1 MRAALL
7 LAAASA
13 ALLGCAR
20 PARPGESAARGGVWR
35 PHGKLRLRPRLP
47 LRGLRGGV
55 GAGDAADGGASAS
68 ASQPTAAWVDE
79 DASDETLAAG
89 ALLMGC
95 NSAGQLG
102 RDDERERAPR
112 TWGRP
117 RASQAFQ
124 GRPVKLLAFGAQHTV
139 AVVSDGVGEGVLTL
153 GDNSN
158 GQLGRPGA
166 GGAAAAEGTPDWAA
180 VRLGGAAGRR
190 TWRHV
195 ACGHAHTALL
205 DADGTLVVFGRNENG
220 QLGLGNRQSA
230 WDDFNATNLCAPV
243 HWQHERR
250 LRAPL
255 ERPPGPVAQVA
266 CGGEHTVLL
275 LATGQVM
282 AFGSNTHGQLGRHF
296 DSLWAMREDTPLR
309 VPVPPGEQVVQVACG
324 DRHSVMLLG
333 NGTALAFGCNALGQ
347 LGTGRDPLDTEAFA
361 MFQLALAHQDMEGAQ
376 RLLHSTLR
384 YAHLTRPLLPYK

>member
-1 MRAALL
+1 MRSAL
-7 LAAASA
+7 
-13 ALLGCAR
+13 
-20 PARPGESAARGGVWR
+20 PGKRATV
-35 PHGKLRLRPRLP
+35 
-47 LRGLRGGV
+47 
-55 GAGDAADGGASAS
+55 
-68 ASQPTAAWVDE
+68 TAKQW
-79 DASDETLAAG
+79 
-89 ALLMGC
+89 
-95 NSAGQLG
+95 
-102 RDDERERAPR
+102 
-112 TWGRP
+112 
-117 RASQAFQ
+117 
-124 GRPVKLLAFGAQHTV
+124 
-139 AVVSDGVGEGVLTL
+139 
-153 GDNSN
+153 
-158 GQLGRPGA
+158 
-166 GGAAAAEGTPDWAA
+166 AAAAAFSTLLTVTQRAVASSTLLTAAAA
-180 VRLGGAAGRR
+180 VRRAINAQFFDAYQLKSMDTIQESDFKRFGPFFRNEEGKIALSKPFGDQELFRYDED
-190 TWRHV
+190 
-195 ACGHAHTALL
+195 GPLL

-324 DRHSVMLLG
+324 DRHTVMLLG